1 MFLSTL
7 LMSLREIRRN
17 TLRSLLTMLGVII
30 GVGAVVVLVT
40 LGEGAS
46 AKVEADIAKLGDN
59 LLIVSPGA
67 NRRGPSVSAG
77 RSFERADVT
86 AIQRE
91 ISGLAGIAPAA
102 QQQTPVVSGNRNWRT
117 SVIGTTPDY
126 LDVRGYGIGS
136 GRVFTESE
144 VSSGRAVVVIGETVR
159 KELFGNQDPIGQQV
173 RIGRM
178 PAEVI
183 GVLAGK
189 GQAAMG
195 QDQDDVVLLPLV
207 TFQRRIAG
215 NTDIGSIYVSAAEG
229 RPTVLVQSQ
238 IESLLRQR
246 RRPNANGED
255 DFNVRDM
262 AEIAATMASATGAM
276 TALLGAIAGVS
287 LLVGGIG
294 IMNIMLVS
302 VTERTREIGIRLSIG
317 ALPRE
322 VLLQFLVEAVVL
334 SSLGGAIGILSGLG
348 GGWFAARAL
357 SVPFVILPQIV
368 LVAFLFSA
376 AVGVVFGILPARR
389 AARLNP
395 IEALRHE

>member
-1 MFLSTL
+1 MMLWSTL

-40 LGEGAS
+40 LGKGAS
-46 AKVEADIAKLGDN
+46 AKVESDIAKLGNN

-67 NRRGPSVSAG
+67 SRRGPAANTA
-77 RSFERADVT
+77 RSFERADVA
-86 AIQRE
+86 AIRRE
-91 ISGLAGIAPAA
+91 VSGVAALAPAA
-102 QQQTPVVSGNRNWRT
+102 QKQTLVVAGNRNWNT
-117 SVIGTTPDY
+117 QVVGTTPDY
-126 LDVRGYGIGS
+126 LEVRGYTMAA
-136 GRVFTESE
+136 GRAFTESE
-144 VSSGRAVVVIGETVR
+144 ANSGRAVVVLGQTVR
-159 KELFGNQDPIGQQV
+159 EELFGGQDPIGQQV
-173 RIGRM
+173 RVGRV

-183 GVLAGK
+183 GLLSAK

-195 QDQDDVVLLPLV
+195 QNQDDIVLMPLA
-207 TFQRRIAG
+207 TFQRRVAG
-215 NTDIGSIYVSAAEG
+215 SNDISSIYVSAAEG
-229 RPTVLVQSQ
+229 RPTILVQSQ

-246 RRPNANGED
+246 RRPTGED

-317 ALPRE
+317 ALPGE
-322 VLLQFLVEAVVL
+322 VLLQFLIEAVVL
-334 SSLGGAIGILSGLG
+334 SSLGGLLGILSGLT
-348 GGWFAARAL
+348 GGWFAANKL
-357 SVPFVILPQIV
+357 QVPFVVVPQIV

>member
-1 MFLSTL
+1 MLWSTL
-7 LMSLREIRRN
+7 LMSIREIRRN
-17 TLRSLLTMLGVII
+17 SLRSLLTMLGVII

-40 LGEGAS
+40 LGRGAS
-46 AKVEADIAKLGDN
+46 AKVASDIAKLGNN

-67 NRRGPSVSAG
+67 SRRGPAANTA
-77 RSFERADVT
+77 RSFERADVA
-86 AIQRE
+86 AIRRE
-91 ISGLAGIAPAA
+91 VSGISALAPAS
-102 QQQTPVVSGNRNWRT
+102 QKQTLVVAGNRNWT
-117 SVIGTTPDY
+117 TPVVGTTPQY
-126 LDVRGYGIGS
+126 LEVRGYTLAS
-136 GRVFTESE
+136 GRAFTDSE
-144 VSSGRAVVVIGETVR
+144 ANSGRAVVVLGQTVR
-159 KELFGNQDPIGQQV
+159 EELFGAQDPIGQQV
-173 RIGRM
+173 RVGRV

-183 GVLAGK
+183 GLLASK

-195 QDQDDVVLLPLV
+195 QNQDDLVLMPLV
-207 TFQRRIAG
+207 TFQRRVAG
-215 NTDIGSIYVSAAEG
+215 NNDISSIYVSAAEG
-229 RPTVLVQSQ
+229 RPTILVQSQ

-246 RRPNANGED
+246 RRPSGED

-317 ALPRE
+317 ALPGE
-322 VLLQFLVEAVVL
+322 VLLQFLIEAVVL
-334 SSLGGAIGILSGLG
+334 SSLGGLLGILSGLT
-348 GGWFAARAL
+348 GGWFAARKL
-357 SVPFVILPQIV
+357 EVPFMVVPEIV

>member
-1 MFLSTL
+1 
-7 LMSLREIRRN
+7 MSLREIRRN

-40 LGEGAS
+40 LGKGAS
-46 AKVEADIAKLGDN
+46 AKVESDIAKLGNN

-67 NRRGPSVSAG
+67 SRRGPAANTA
-77 RSFERADVT
+77 RSFERADVA
-86 AIQRE
+86 AIRRE
-91 ISGLAGIAPAA
+91 VSGIAALAPAA
-102 QQQTPVVSGNRNWRT
+102 QKQTLVVAGNRNWT
-117 SVIGTTPDY
+117 TPVVGTTPEY
-126 LDVRGYGIGS
+126 LEVRSYTLAA
-136 GRVFTESE
+136 GRAFTDSE
-144 VSSGRAVVVIGETVR
+144 ANSGRAVVILGQTVR
-159 KELFGNQDPIGQQV
+159 EELFGSQDPIGQQV
-173 RIGRM
+173 RVGRV

-183 GVLAGK
+183 GLLAPK

-195 QDQDDVVLLPLV
+195 QNQDDIVLMPLV
-207 TFQRRIAG
+207 TYQRRVAG
-215 NTDIGSIYVSAAEG
+215 NNDISSIYVSAAEG
-229 RPTVLVQSQ
+229 RPTILVQNQ

-246 RRPNANGED
+246 RRPAGED

-317 ALPRE
+317 ALPGE
-322 VLLQFLVEAVVL
+322 VLLQFLIEAVVL
-334 SSLGGAIGILSGLG
+334 SSLGGLLGILSGLT
-348 GGWFAARAL
+348 GGWFAAQKL
-357 SVPFVILPQIV
+357 DVPFVVVPQIV

>member
-1 MFLSTL
+1 MFLATL

-67 NRRGPSVSAG
+67 SRRGPSVNAG
-77 RSFERADVT
+77 RPFERADL
-86 AIQRE
+86 AAMQRE

-126 LDVRGYGIGS
+126 LDVRGYDIGS
-136 GRVFTESE
+136 GRAFTESE
-144 VSSGRAVVVIGETVR
+144 VSSGRAVVVLGETVR
-159 KELFGNQDPIGQQV
+159 KELFGSQDPIGQQI

-183 GVLAGK
+183 GVLAAK
-189 GQAAMG
+189 GQAAVG

-207 TFQRRIAG
+207 AFQRRIAG

-246 RRPNANGED
+246 RRPSGED

-334 SSLGGAIGILSGLG
+334 SSLGGVFGILSGLG

-357 SVPFVILPQIV
+357 EVPFVILPQIV

-376 AVGVVFGILPARR
+376 AVGIVFGILPARR

>member
-1 MFLSTL
+1 MFLATL

-46 AKVEADIAKLGDN
+46 AKVESDIAKLGDN

-67 NRRGPSVSAG
+67 NRRGPGFSGSA
-77 RSFERADVT
+77 RPFERADVA
-86 AIQRE
+86 AIE
-91 ISGLAGIAPAA
+91 SEVSGLAGIAPAA

-126 LDVRGYGIGS
+126 LDVRGYDIGS
-136 GRVFTESE
+136 GRAFTESE
-144 VSSGRAVVVIGETVR
+144 VSSGRAVVVLGATVR

-183 GVLAGK
+183 GVLAAK

-246 RRPNANGED
+246 RRPSGED

-334 SSLGGAIGILSGLG
+334 SSLGGAIGILSGLS

-357 SVPFVILPQIV
+357 AVPFVILPQIV

>member
-1 MFLSTL
+1 MLWSTL
-7 LMSLREIRRN
+7 LMSIREIRRN

-40 LGEGAS
+40 LGKGAS
-46 AKVEADIAKLGDN
+46 ARVESDIAKLGNN

-67 NRRGPSVSAG
+67 SRRGPAANTA
-77 RSFERADVT
+77 RAFERADVA
-86 AIQRE
+86 AIRRE
-91 ISGLAGIAPAA
+91 VSGIAALAPAA
-102 QQQTPVVSGNRNWRT
+102 QKQTLVVAGNRNWNT
-117 SVIGTTPDY
+117 PVIGTTPDY
-126 LDVRGYGIGS
+126 LEVRSYTVAS
-136 GRVFTESE
+136 GRAFTESE
-144 VSSGRAVVVIGETVR
+144 ANSGRAVVVLGQTVR
-159 KELFGNQDPIGQQV
+159 EELFGAQDPIGQQV
-173 RIGRM
+173 RVGRV
-178 PAEVI
+178 PTEVI
-183 GVLAGK
+183 GVLSPK

-195 QDQDDVVLLPLV
+195 QNQDDIVLMPLA
-207 TFQRRIAG
+207 TYQRRIAG
-215 NTDIGSIYVSAAEG
+215 SNDISSIYVSAAEG
-229 RPTVLVQSQ
+229 RPTILVQNQ

-246 RRPNANGED
+246 RRPSGED

-317 ALPRE
+317 ALPGE
-322 VLLQFLVEAVVL
+322 VLLQFLIEAVVL
-334 SSLGGAIGILSGLG
+334 SSLGGLLGILSGLT
-348 GGWFAARAL
+348 GGWFAAQKL
-357 SVPFVILPQIV
+357 DVPFVVVPQIV

-376 AVGVVFGILPARR
+376 AVGVIFGILPARR

>member
-1 MFLSTL
+1 MLWTTL
-7 LMSLREIRRN
+7 LMSIREIRRN

-40 LGEGAS
+40 LGKGAS
-46 AKVEADIAKLGDN
+46 AKVASDIAKLGNN

-67 NRRGPSVSAG
+67 SRRGPAANTA
-77 RSFERADVT
+77 RSFERADVA
-86 AIQRE
+86 AIRRE
-91 ISGLAGIAPAA
+91 VSGIAALAPAA
-102 QQQTPVVSGNRNWRT
+102 QKQTLVVAGNRNWT
-117 SVIGTTPDY
+117 TPVVGTTPDY
-126 LDVRGYGIGS
+126 LEVRSYTLAA
-136 GRVFTESE
+136 GRAFTDSE
-144 VSSGRAVVVIGETVR
+144 ANSGRAVVVLGQTVR
-159 KELFGNQDPIGQQV
+159 EELFGAQDPIGQQV
-173 RIGRM
+173 RVGRV

-183 GVLAGK
+183 GLLAPK

-195 QDQDDVVLLPLV
+195 QNQDDIVLMPLV
-207 TFQRRIAG
+207 TYQRRVAG
-215 NTDIGSIYVSAAEG
+215 NNDISSIYVSAADG
-229 RPTVLVQSQ
+229 RPTILVQNQ

-246 RRPNANGED
+246 RRPAGED

-317 ALPRE
+317 ALPSE
-322 VLLQFLVEAVVL
+322 VLLQFLIEAVVL
-334 SSLGGAIGILSGLG
+334 SSLGGLLGILSGLT
-348 GGWFAARAL
+348 GGWFAAHKL
-357 SVPFVILPQIV
+357 EVPFVVVPQIV

>member
-1 MFLSTL
+1 MLWTTL
-7 LMSLREIRRN
+7 LMSIREIRRN

-40 LGEGAS
+40 LGKGAS
-46 AKVEADIAKLGDN
+46 ARVEADIAKLGNN

-67 NRRGPSVSAG
+67 SRRGPASNTA
-77 RSFERADVT
+77 RSFERADVI
-86 AIQRE
+86 AIRRE
-91 ISGLAGIAPAA
+91 VSGIAALAPAA
-102 QQQTPVVSGNRNWRT
+102 QKQALVVSGNRNWNT
-117 SVIGTTPDY
+117 QVVGTTPDY
-126 LDVRGYGIGS
+126 LEVRSYTMAS
-136 GRVFTESE
+136 GRAFTESE
-144 VSSGRAVVVIGETVR
+144 ATSGRAVVILGQTVR
-159 KELFGNQDPIGQQV
+159 QELFGARDPIGQQV
-173 RIGRM
+173 RVGRV

-183 GVLAGK
+183 GLLSAK

-195 QDQDDVVLLPLV
+195 QNQDDIVLMPLA
-207 TFQRRIAG
+207 TFQRRVAG
-215 NTDIGSIYVSAAEG
+215 NNDISSIYVSAAEG
-229 RPTVLVQSQ
+229 RPTILVQNQ

-246 RRPNANGED
+246 RRPTGED

-317 ALPRE
+317 ALPSE
-322 VLLQFLVEAVVL
+322 VLLQFLIEAVVL
-334 SSLGGAIGILSGLG
+334 SSLGGLLGILSGLT
-348 GGWFAARAL
+348 GGWFAAQKL
-357 SVPFVILPQIV
+357 DVPFIVVPQIV
-368 LVAFLFSA
+368 LIAFLFSA

>member
-1 MFLSTL
+1 MLWSTL
-7 LMSLREIRRN
+7 LMSIREIRRN

-40 LGEGAS
+40 LGKGAS
-46 AKVEADIAKLGDN
+46 AKVESDIAKLGNN

-67 NRRGPSVSAG
+67 SRRGPAANTA
-77 RSFERADVT
+77 RSFERADVA
-86 AIQRE
+86 AIRRE
-91 ISGLAGIAPAA
+91 VSGIAALAPAA
-102 QQQTPVVSGNRNWRT
+102 QKQTLVVAGNRNWT
-117 SVIGTTPDY
+117 TPVIGTTPDY
-126 LDVRGYGIGS
+126 LEVRSY
-136 GRVFTESE
+136 TLAE
-144 VSSGRAVVVIGETVR
+144 GRAFTDSEANSGKAVVILGQTVR
-159 KELFGNQDPIGQQV
+159 EELFGSQDPIGQQV
-173 RIGRM
+173 RVGRV

-183 GVLAGK
+183 GLLAPK

-195 QDQDDVVLLPLV
+195 QNQDDIVLMPLV
-207 TFQRRIAG
+207 TYQRRVAG
-215 NTDIGSIYVSAAEG
+215 NNDISSIYVSAAPG
-229 RPTVLVQSQ
+229 RPTILVQSQ

-246 RRPNANGED
+246 RRPAGED

-317 ALPRE
+317 ALPGE
-322 VLLQFLVEAVVL
+322 VLLQFLIEAVVL
-334 SSLGGAIGILSGLG
+334 SSLGGLLGILSGLT
-348 GGWFAARAL
+348 GGWFAAQKL
-357 SVPFVILPQIV
+357 QVPFVVVPQIV

>member
-1 MFLSTL
+1 MMLWSTL
-7 LMSLREIRRN
+7 LMSIREIRRN

-40 LGEGAS
+40 LGKGAS
-46 AKVEADIAKLGDN
+46 ARVEADIAKLGNN

-67 NRRGPSVSAG
+67 SRRGPAANTA
-77 RSFERADVT
+77 RAFERADLV
-86 AIQRE
+86 AIRRE
-91 ISGLAGIAPAA
+91 VSGIAALAPAA
-102 QQQTPVVSGNRNWRT
+102 QKQTLVVAGNRNWT
-117 SVIGTTPDY
+117 TPVIGTTPDY
-126 LDVRGYGIGS
+126 LEVRGYTVAS
-136 GRVFTESE
+136 GRAFTESE
-144 VSSGRAVVVIGETVR
+144 ANSGRAVVVLGQTVR
-159 KELFGNQDPIGQQV
+159 EELFGSLDPVGQQV
-173 RIGRM
+173 RVGRV

-183 GVLAGK
+183 GILTPK

-195 QDQDDVVLLPLV
+195 QNQDDIVLMPLV
-207 TFQRRIAG
+207 TYQRRVAG
-215 NTDIGSIYVSAAEG
+215 NNDISSIYVSAAEG
-229 RPTVLVQSQ
+229 RPTILVQSQ

-246 RRPNANGED
+246 RRPSGED

-317 ALPRE
+317 ALPGE
-322 VLLQFLVEAVVL
+322 VLLQFLIEAVVL
-334 SSLGGAIGILSGLG
+334 SSLGGLLGILSGLT
-348 GGWFAARAL
+348 GGWFAAQKL
-357 SVPFVILPQIV
+357 DVPFVVVPQIV

>member
-1 MFLSTL
+1 MLWTTL

-17 TLRSLLTMLGVII
+17 SLRSLLTMLGVII

-40 LGEGAS
+40 LGKGAS
-46 AKVEADIAKLGDN
+46 AKVESDIAKLGNN

-67 NRRGPSVSAG
+67 SRRGS
-77 RSFERADVT
+77 SFSTARPLERGDVA
-86 AIQRE
+86 AIERE
-91 ISGLAGIAPAA
+91 VTGIAAIAPAS
-102 QQQTPVVSGNRNWRT
+102 QKQTPVISGNRNWST
-117 SVIGTTPDY
+117 LVVGTTATY
-126 LDVRGYGIGS
+126 LEVRGYQIGT
-136 GRVFTESE
+136 GRSFTDSE
-144 VSSGRAVVVIGETVR
+144 AASGRAVVILGQTVR
-159 KELFGNQDPIGQQV
+159 KELFGAQDPIGQQV
-173 RIGRM
+173 RVARM

-183 GVLAGK
+183 GILAAK

-195 QDQDDVVLLPLV
+195 MDQDDVVVMPLV
-207 TFQRRIAG
+207 TYQRRIAG
-215 NTDIGSIYVSAAEG
+215 NTDISSIYVSAAKG
-229 RPTVLVQSQ
+229 RSTTLVQTQ
-238 IESLLRQR
+238 IEALLRQR
-246 RRPNANGED
+246 RRPAGED

-262 AEIAATMASATGAM
+262 AEIAATMASATGAL

-334 SSLGGAIGILSGLG
+334 SSLGGALGIVAGLG

-357 SVPFVILPQIV
+357 EVPFVVVPQIV
-368 LVAFLFSA
+368 VVAFLFSA
-376 AVGVVFGILPARR
+376 AVGVIFGILPARR

>member
-1 MFLSTL
+1 MLWSTL
-7 LMSLREIRRN
+7 LMSIREIRRN

-40 LGEGAS
+40 LGKGAS
-46 AKVEADIAKLGDN
+46 ARVESDIAKLGNN

-67 NRRGPSVSAG
+67 SRRGPAANTA
-77 RSFERADVT
+77 RAFERADVA
-86 AIQRE
+86 AIRRE
-91 ISGLAGIAPAA
+91 VSGIAALAPAA
-102 QQQTPVVSGNRNWRT
+102 QKQTLVVAGNRNWNT
-117 SVIGTTPDY
+117 PVIGTTPDY
-126 LDVRGYGIGS
+126 LEVRSYTVAS
-136 GRVFTESE
+136 GRAFTESE
-144 VSSGRAVVVIGETVR
+144 ANSGRAVVVLGQTVR
-159 KELFGNQDPIGQQV
+159 EELFGAQDPIGQQV
-173 RIGRM
+173 RVGRV

-183 GVLAGK
+183 GVLSPK

-195 QDQDDVVLLPLV
+195 QNQDDIVLMPLA
-207 TFQRRIAG
+207 TYQRRIAG
-215 NTDIGSIYVSAAEG
+215 SNDISSIYVSAAEG
-229 RPTVLVQSQ
+229 RPTILVQNQ

-246 RRPNANGED
+246 RRPSGED

-317 ALPRE
+317 ALPGE
-322 VLLQFLVEAVVL
+322 VLLQFLIEAVVL
-334 SSLGGAIGILSGLG
+334 SSLGGLLGILSGLT
-348 GGWFAARAL
+348 GGWFAAQKL
-357 SVPFVILPQIV
+357 DVPFVVVPQIV

-376 AVGVVFGILPARR
+376 AVGVIFGILPARR